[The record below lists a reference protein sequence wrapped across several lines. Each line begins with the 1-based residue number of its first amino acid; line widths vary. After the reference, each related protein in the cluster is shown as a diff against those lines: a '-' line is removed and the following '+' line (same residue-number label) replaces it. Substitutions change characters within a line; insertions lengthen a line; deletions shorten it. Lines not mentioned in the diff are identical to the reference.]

1 MEMIRV
7 TIKMPASKISDR
19 QIMAVWH
26 SIDLDGNG
34 WIDAGEFGRFFRQ
47 GEKPNLERRQHEAD
61 KAKKAL
67 QEEAEKS
74 GYREPTL
81 AEMAIKHSRRSKLRL
96 DSEETLLKQ
105 NLQLSM
111 STSGV
116 LPKSASLCLATFP
129 RNSSSHSLP
138 PIRSNKSLPPMR

>member
-7 TIKMPASKISDR
+7 NIKMPASKISDK
-19 QIMAVWH
+19 QVMAVWH

-47 GEKPNLERRQHEAD
+47 GEKPSLERRQHEAEN
-61 KAKKAL
+61 AKRAL
-67 QEEAEKS
+67 QQEAEKS

-81 AEMAIKHSRRSKLRL
+81 AEVAIKNSRRTTYRL
-96 DSEETLLKQ
+96 ESEEALLKQ
-105 NLQLSM
+105 NLHLSI
-111 STSGV
+111 SSSGV

-129 RNSSSHSLP
+129 RNN
-138 PIRSNKSLPPMR
+138 SNQSLPPMRSNQSLPPMR